1 MPRLLVARF
10 LRALIFLLSF
20 CSLQHCTVYCC
31 RFYDGNIPGWS
42 GFCCFRLLLCCSL
55 ACENF
60 CFVLFFLLCLVFF
73 FFFCCCL
80 LLFFCCF
87 PVILVFDYFFNDC
100 EFVCFSFSL
109 VVSCALFVC
118 PVCTCT
124 WLAWNTLCAPENPLN
139 ALWCSCGHRIPHC
152 HASPPHVLATIMS
165 CSAINH
171 SFWLVLHLL
180 CDDAP
185 PCTHPN
191 PSSLSWVP
199 CAPFCLYTHACVFS
213 GKFPGHTCDTNM
225 PCQPIFAS
233 ACLVFVSPRAPIP

>member
-1 MPRLLVARF
+1 MLSFFCRAVFVVTSLCCCQRFVLVGDKFRIAYYLVPRLLVARF
-10 LRALIFLLSF
+10 LRALIFLRSF
-20 CSLQHCTVYCC
+20 CSLQYCTVYCC

-60 CFVLFFLLCLVFF
+60 CFVLFFLLCLVFS

-109 VVSCALFVC
+109 VVSCAFFVC

-124 WLAWNTLCAPENPLN
+124 WLACNALCTPENPLN
-139 ALWCSCGHRIPHC
+139 AL
-152 HASPPHVLATIMS
+152 
-165 CSAINH
+165 
-171 SFWLVLHLL
+171 
-180 CDDAP
+180 
-185 PCTHPN
+185 
-191 PSSLSWVP
+191 
-199 CAPFCLYTHACVFS
+199 
-213 GKFPGHTCDTNM
+213 
-225 PCQPIFAS
+225 
-233 ACLVFVSPRAPIP
+233 